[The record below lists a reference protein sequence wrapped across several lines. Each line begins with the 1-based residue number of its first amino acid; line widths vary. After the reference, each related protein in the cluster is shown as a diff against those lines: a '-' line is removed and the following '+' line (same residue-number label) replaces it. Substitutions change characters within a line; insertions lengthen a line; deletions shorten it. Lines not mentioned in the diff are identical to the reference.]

1 MNNLFDKVA
10 ERAGKTIRHWWLYLL
25 TGILSI
31 AAGIIVFCNPLES
44 YLTLSLM
51 FGVLMLIS
59 GIARQ
64 RHGFVPH
71 KGCRLGHC
79 LRSHSTAPVTGH
91 HAVSSDYRHNSRNH
105 THRLDTGGLRSRNYR
120 CQSAP
125 ETHPRAFPFPRR

>member
-59 GIARQ
+59 GIVELVVRAVTISLQ
-64 RHGFVPH
+64 ED
-71 KGCRLGHC
+71 
-79 LRSHSTAPVTGH
+79 TA
-91 HAVSSDYRHNSRNH
+91 
-105 THRLDTGGLRSRNYR
+105 
-120 CQSAP
+120 
-125 ETHPRAFPFPRR
+125 